1 MLRVP
6 PDFCVC
12 FDPISSTADERLAIQ
27 CKYCL
32 KAMTIGHWSICNW
45 SLHCKHL
52 KNRFKWMFWVIF
64 WWYDTFV
71 NWILSAAWTL
81 IELVGRNNNRWCKR
95 YKYLKI
101 RPQNQ
106 QCGGKGKYS
115 KPKPAKYWA
124 AIFGEHLNWD
134 KYCAIFG
141 KLLNWGLA
149 ASQPPWNRPGMTAV
163 FFADRATHV
172 VLSYQWRLFWP
183 QCKCL
188 YVSVEVQFNV
198 EIQCRI

>member
-1 MLRVP
+1 
-6 PDFCVC
+6 
-12 FDPISSTADERLAIQ
+12 
-27 CKYCL
+27 
-32 KAMTIGHWSICNW
+32 
-45 SLHCKHL
+45 
-52 KNRFKWMFWVIF
+52 MFWVIF
-64 WWYDTFV
+64 WWYDTFE
-71 NWILSAAWTL
+71 NWIVSAAWTL
-81 IELVGRNNNRWCKR
+81 IELVGRNNRWCKR

-198 EIQCRI
+198 EIQCRIESRVLWSWAQFNSIQFNSIQFNC

>member
-1 MLRVP
+1 
-6 PDFCVC
+6 
-12 FDPISSTADERLAIQ
+12 
-27 CKYCL
+27 
-32 KAMTIGHWSICNW
+32 
-45 SLHCKHL
+45 
-52 KNRFKWMFWVIF
+52 MFWVIF
-64 WWYDTFV
+64 WWYDTFE
-71 NWILSAAWTL
+71 NWIVSAAWTL
-81 IELVGRNNNRWCKR
+81 IELVGRNNRWCKR

-163 FFADRATHV
+163 FLPTGQHTSSFHINGDYFD
-172 VLSYQWRLFWP
+172 LSASASMYQLRSNSMW
-183 QCKCL
+183 K
-188 YVSVEVQFNV
+188 SNAG
-198 EIQCRI
+198 